1 MSFDILFP
9 EGKLETNKINDLQQ
23 ETGPTVSANVI
34 IKVIGVGG
42 GGVNAVNS
50 MIKAKVSNVE
60 FYAINTDQAMLS
72 KSQCDNKIQIG
83 TDGLG
88 VGGDPQKGKQCANE
102 SIDELKDMLVGANMI
117 FITTGMGGGT
127 GTGAAPVIAKLAK
140 EQGILTVGVV
150 TRPFT
155 AEGQIR
161 IDNAEKGIKEIKQYT
176 DALIIIPN
184 DNAYTYID
192 EKYPLD
198 TAFATIDQVLR
209 RCIESITDT
218 ITKIG
223 KHINIDFNDVKRVL
237 SNSKYVVI
245 GLGNGKDCKEALEK
259 ALENV
264 FVEGPNIKEAENVL
278 INVSCSNDS
287 PLTLGDNKLLNEVI
301 KKDFKNCK
309 FSKVGDIIEN
319 SLETRVK
326 ISIIASSTKQATIQT
341 ELFDETISNERQNNK
356 EQIGIGHFEKI
367 KNIEKE
373 LIKNIKKDATQND
386 IFSKP
391 AYEFWTIKRLK

>member
-9 EGKLETNKINDLQQ
+9 EGKLETNKINNLQQ
-23 ETGPTVSANVI
+23 ETGSGSTGSNVI

-237 SNSKYVVI
+237 SNSEYVVI

-264 FVEGPNIKEAENVL
+264 FVEGPNIRDAENVL
-278 INVSCSNDS
+278 INVSCSNNS

-309 FSKVGDIIEN
+309 FSKVGDIVEN

-326 ISIIASSTKQATIQT
+326 ISIIASSTKKATIQT
-341 ELFDETISNERQNNK
+341 ELFEDISIKDVKENK
-356 EQIGIGHFEKI
+356 VKYLEENIVNSKKI
-367 KNIEKE
+367 KP
-373 LIKNIKKDATQND
+373 IKNIKEDSMQDDT
-386 IFSKP
+386 FSKP

>member
-9 EGKLETNKINDLQQ
+9 ENGEINKSNDLQQ
-23 ETGPTVSANVI
+23 EAPSVGPNVI

-42 GGVNAVNS
+42 GGVNAINS

-102 SIDELKDMLVGANMI
+102 SIEELKDMLVGAKMI

-127 GTGAAPVIAKLAK
+127 GTGAAPVIAQLAK

-192 EKYPLD
+192 EKTPLD
-198 TAFATIDQVLR
+198 TAFGTIDQVLR

-223 KHINIDFNDVKRVL
+223 KHVNIDFNDVKRVL
-237 SNSKYVVI
+237 SNSEYVVI
-245 GLGNGKDCKEALEK
+245 GLSNGKDCKEALEN
-259 ALENV
+259 ALKNV
-264 FVEGPNIKEAENVL
+264 FVEGPNIREAENVL
-278 INVSCSNDS
+278 INVSCSNDY
-287 PLTLGDNKLLNEVI
+287 PLTLGDNKLLNDVI
-301 KKDFKNCK
+301 KKDFKNCN
-309 FSKVGDIIEN
+309 FSKVGDIVEN

-326 ISIIASSTKQATIQT
+326 ISIIASSTKKATIQT
-341 ELFDETISNERQNNK
+341 ELFEDISTKDVKENK
-356 EQIGIGHFEKI
+356 TKYLEEKI
-367 KNIEKE
+367 INSKKMKP
-373 LIKNIKKDATQND
+373 IKNIKEDSIQDDT
-386 IFSKP
+386 FSKP
-391 AYEFWTIKRLK
+391 AYEFWKIKYLK